1 MMAVQVY
8 LVGAEG
14 EFVAKKIR
22 EHWCP
27 LYMEKRDYHPSL
39 KVEEE
44 EEEEADVVSKL
55 LPFGS
60 LPLMSSSFASMIARD
75 ADLSEEMLA
84 VCL

>member
-1 MMAVQVY
+1 MAVQVY

-44 EEEEADVVSKL
+44 AEEADVVSKL

-60 LPLMSSSFASMIARD
+60 LHLMSSSFASMRARD

>member
-1 MMAVQVY
+1 MAVQVY

-75 ADLSEEMLA
+75 ADLSEEMLD